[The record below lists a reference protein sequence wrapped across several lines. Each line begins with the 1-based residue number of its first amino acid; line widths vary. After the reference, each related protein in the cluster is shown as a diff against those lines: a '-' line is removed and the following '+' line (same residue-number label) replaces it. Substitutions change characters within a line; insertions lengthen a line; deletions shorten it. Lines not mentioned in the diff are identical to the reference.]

1 MIKHQSGAQKRKQRV
16 IRERLQCKGQQRL
29 ENFGIVGG
37 EKIKEKDLV
46 TIDDPDQETANELLD
61 VSESSPGNDVE
72 VLNVNLVS
80 HPSDDVG

>member
-1 MIKHQSGAQKRKQRV
+1 M
-16 IRERLQCKGQQRL
+16 
-29 ENFGIVGG
+29 
-37 EKIKEKDLV
+37 
-46 TIDDPDQETANELLD
+46 TIDAPDQETANELLD